1 MLSLIERELLLRGWL
16 TSKEFLDLVS
26 VAQVTPGAI
35 AINSATYAGNKAAGF
50 FGGAIATLGVIT
62 PSIVIIILITSI
74 LLKFKENKTKDI
86 IFLGINPVTIAL
98 IAYAGYLISL
108 GTFFIKDS
116 VNFGAL
122 IIGSIIFILFFK
134 TKINP
139 VFLFCLSAVLGI
151 IIL

>member
-1 MLSLIERELLLRGWL
+1 MLSLIERELLLRDWL

-35 AINSATYAGNKAAGF
+35 AINSATYAGNKVAGF

-62 PSIVIIILITSI
+62 PSIVIIILITNI
-74 LLKFKENKTKDI
+74 LLKFRENRTKDI

-108 GTFFIKDS
+108 GTFFINDS
-116 VNFGAL
+116 INLGTVV
-122 IIGSIIFILFFK
+122 IGSSIFILFFK

-139 VFLFCLSAVLGI
+139 VFLFGLSAILGI